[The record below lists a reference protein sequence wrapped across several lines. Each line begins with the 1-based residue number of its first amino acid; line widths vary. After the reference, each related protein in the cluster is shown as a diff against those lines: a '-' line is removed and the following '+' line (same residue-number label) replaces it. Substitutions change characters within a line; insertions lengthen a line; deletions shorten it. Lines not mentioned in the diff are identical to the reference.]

1 MHILLHCGR
10 KPEYPDR
17 THPAEGRGLNFHT
30 ERRSESLLCQ
40 SEKRW
45 IRTKTETKDFRGS
58 RWLLFSWFAF
68 RWEQQRSLG
77 HFRCCV
83 FVMRVFLPLS
93 SAVDEWVPLV
103 TVNSIL
109 HLYEP
114 VQLLHKQ
121 AAALDTQYQV
131 KNDLA
136 CNLIVTERWQ
146 VNNTKPWIMAPS
158 DQAKGASQN
167 IFIWDWRTAL
177 GGDEEEEEEEVWG
190 MQNVITPDQK
200 NFPREHNVI
209 VIIIN
214 MKTALLCFLA
224 RTPQLYR
231 CMKWME
237 GRNNIQPSSACY
249 LNLRESNWWKK
260 KPRLFVSIRINR
272 CSYND
277 VFTPILCFACCK
289 LQIRSRTV
297 TSRLTAYC
305 FPRNLLVFP
314 GLGDAERT
322 SYPRRVGLATWRSAY
337 SHSCIYKH
345 LLTET

>member
-1 MHILLHCGR
+1 M
-10 KPEYPDR
+10 
-17 THPAEGRGLNFHT
+17 
-30 ERRSESLLCQ
+30 
-40 SEKRW
+40 
-45 IRTKTETKDFRGS
+45 
-58 RWLLFSWFAF
+58 
-68 RWEQQRSLG
+68 
-77 HFRCCV
+77 
-83 FVMRVFLPLS
+83 
-93 SAVDEWVPLV
+93 
-103 TVNSIL
+103 
-109 HLYEP
+109 
-114 VQLLHKQ
+114 
-121 AAALDTQYQV
+121 AL
-131 KNDLA
+131 
-136 CNLIVTERWQ
+136 
-146 VNNTKPWIMAPS
+146 S

-209 VIIIN
+209 VLITN

-224 RTPQLYR
+224 RMPQLYW
-231 CMKWME
+231 CIKWME

-260 KPRLFVSIRINR
+260 KPQLFVSIRINR
-272 CSYND
+272 CSYNY
-277 VFTPILCFACCK
+277 VFTPTIDPLLCL
-289 LQIRSRTV
+289 LQTPNKEQNSDI
-297 TSRLTAYC
+297 RLTAYC

-322 SYPRRVGLATWRSAY
+322 SYLRRVGLATWRSAY

>member
-17 THPAEGRGLNFHT
+17 THPAEGRGLSFHT

-83 FVMRVFLPLS
+83 FLMRVFLPLS
-93 SAVDEWVPLV
+93 SAVDEWLWVPLV

-190 MQNVITPDQK
+190 MKNVITPDQK
-200 NFPREHNVI
+200 NFPREHSVI
-209 VIIIN
+209 VIITN

-277 VFTPILCFACCK
+277 VFTPTIDPLLCL
-289 LQIRSRTV
+289 LQTPNKEQNSDIPSHCLLFSKKPPCLSR
-297 TSRLTAYC
+297 
-305 FPRNLLVFP
+305 P
-314 GLGDAERT
+314 GGRWAH
-322 SYPRRVGLATWRSAY
+322 V
-337 SHSCIYKH
+337 
-345 LLTET
+345 LTEACGVSNMT